1 MFYAFAVSC
10 CLLPWLWFTRAR
22 QAALFAVIYL
32 AVSWALMLILPGTG
46 AALHHDILLW
56 PFPQFLVAVAGT
68 QLAQSLGRRGAPV
81 MATILIALLCR
92 NVLLINNYYSALV
105 TQGTTALWTDA
116 VYPLFDYLAS
126 SRAAKIVTVDWGY
139 ETTLC
144 LLSDGRMRIEDIS
157 FLLLQPTKEQTN
169 FVRSLM
175 LQPGYL
181 FVDYTEGGEQF
192 RGVHN
197 RIAQIAAV
205 AGFRKEMVAQIS
217 DRNRRPRFEIV
228 RYSQEKVA
236 TGLQP
241 DRGGASRQL
250 SALRQLKAASVRR

>member
-1 MFYAFAVSC
+1 
-10 CLLPWLWFTRAR
+10 
-22 QAALFAVIYL
+22 
-32 AVSWALMLILPGTG
+32 
-46 AALHHDILLW
+46 
-56 PFPQFLVAVAGT
+56 
-68 QLAQSLGRRGAPV
+68 LAQALGRRGAPV
-81 MATILIALLCR
+81 MAAILIALLSR

-144 LLSDGRMRIEDIS
+144 LLSDGRMRIQDIS
-157 FLLLQPTKEQTN
+157 FLLLQPTKQQTN

-175 LQPGYL
+175 LQPGVL

-192 RGVHN
+192 PGVHN

-205 AGFRKEMVAQIS
+205 AGLRKEMVAQIT
-217 DRNRRPRFEIV
+217 DRNHRPRFEIV
-228 RYSQEKVA
+228 RYSQEAGA

-241 DRGGASRQL
+241 DRGRASRQL
-250 SALRQLKAASVRR
+250 QAASVRR